1 MLVRK
6 INISQTF
13 RKTFTNLGRLE
24 CSHNREMD
32 RSMNENAFSY
42 TYSAPENQEVLNIRK
57 KYLPRE
63 ETKLEELKRLDHLVQ
78 NSGVTESLCAGIG
91 GCLVFGLGLCLAM
104 EVIGHM
110 IWLGVIL
117 GLVGTVGML
126 AAFPVYR
133 KYFNKAKAQHT
144 PRILELAAELSGQVS

>member
-1 MLVRK
+1 
-6 INISQTF
+6 
-13 RKTFTNLGRLE
+13 
-24 CSHNREMD
+24 
-32 RSMNENAFSY
+32 MNENAFSY
-42 TYSAPENQEVLNIRK
+42 TYSATCNQEVLSIRK

-63 ETKLEELKRLDHLVQ
+63 ETKLEELKRLDSLVQ
-78 NSGVTESLCAGIG
+78 NSGVTQSLCAGIG

-104 EVIGHM
+104 EVIGQM

>member
-1 MLVRK
+1 
-6 INISQTF
+6 
-13 RKTFTNLGRLE
+13 
-24 CSHNREMD
+24 
-32 RSMNENAFSY
+32 MNENAFSY
-42 TYSAPENQEVLNIRK
+42 TYSATCNQEVLNIRK
-57 KYLPRE
+57 KYLLRE
-63 ETKLEELKRLDHLVQ
+63 ETKLEELKRLDSLVQ
-78 NSGVTESLCAGIG
+78 NSGVTQSLCAGMV

-104 EVIGHM
+104 EVIGQM

-133 KYFNKAKAQHT
+133 KYFNKAKAQYT

>member
-1 MLVRK
+1 
-6 INISQTF
+6 
-13 RKTFTNLGRLE
+13 
-24 CSHNREMD
+24 
-32 RSMNENAFSY
+32 MNENAFSY
-42 TYSAPENQEVLNIRK
+42 TYSAACNQEVLNIRK
-57 KYLPRE
+57 KYLPRG
-63 ETKLEELKRLDHLVQ
+63 ETKLEELKRLDRLVQ

-117 GLVGTVGML
+117 GLIGTAGML

-133 KYFNKAKAQHT
+133 KFFNKAKAQHT
-144 PRILELAAELSGQVS
+144 PRILELSAQLSGQII